1 MLCTPM
7 WNYVKNITYPDLYW
21 IQLFVVWDQYNLIY
35 LLMDSFLIIFLP
47 VGEAKFKLRTKK
59 KNNLS
64 VCAVCNSKLVFKV
77 TEKMSFGFNHY

>member
-21 IQLFVVWDQYNLIY
+21 IQLFVLWDQYNLIY

-77 TEKMSFGFNHY
+77 TEKMSFGFSHY

>member
-77 TEKMSFGFNHY
+77 TEKMSFGFSHY

>member
-7 WNYVKNITYPDLYW
+7 WDYVKNITYPDLYW

-59 KNNLS
+59 KPTLVFVLS
-64 VCAVCNSKLVFKV
+64 VTVSWFSK
-77 TEKMSFGFNHY
+77 